1 MILRSCAHY
10 ISCCAGN
17 SSLSFRG
24 RVFSPYSAQ
33 GLPQPVAFFPLTEG
47 AGSNVTSWPTP
58 DYTGSL
64 ERTGM
69 RCALRAAVR
78 AWTHLLTIL
87 RYTSACVSDRC
98 GAAR

>member
-1 MILRSCAHY
+1 MILRTYAHY
-10 ISCCAGN
+10 MSCCAGN

-33 GLPQPVAFFPLTEG
+33 GMPQPVAFFPLTEG

-69 RCALRAAVR
+69 RCELRAAVR
-78 AWTHLLTIL
+78 AGTQLVTIL
-87 RYTSACVSDRC
+87 RYTSAC
-98 GAAR
+98 AR